1 MHTRFCLCP
10 PRVESLVLP
19 ILWKSCNQ
27 IPLAFK
33 VRFPGDSQ
41 SLLLNPQA
49 RKPDVELT
57 TFTTVGKH
65 LWYYCSPLCG
75 LPTWWVLDLILSF
88 LHSFYHLTVASIFVF
103 GHGVSFFVVFQ
114 HPPFNG
120 CSTASCN
127 FCAFTG
133 GDEHTSFFSAILNW
147 KTLLTFF

>member
-10 PRVESLVLP
+10 PGVESLVLP

-75 LPTWWVLDLILSF
+75 LPTWWVWDLILSF
-88 LHSFYHLTVASIFVF
+88 LHSFYHLTVASSLSLDMGYHFLLCSNILLSMVVQQLVAIFVL
-103 GHGVSFFVVFQ
+103 SQ
-114 HPPFNG
+114 EMSTPP
-120 CSTASCN
+120 SS
-127 FCAFTG
+127 
-133 GDEHTSFFSAILNW
+133 
-147 KTLLTFF
+147 LLS